1 MCLLLDPKLLLVNI
15 SLITISILPGHLMD
29 PIGVKGIRFSA
40 QVAAQFRNGT
50 IVINFEM
57 KNKKVVLYFFL
68 KKNYLIF

>member
-1 MCLLLDPKLLLVNI
+1 MCLLLDPKLLPVNI
-15 SLITISILPGHLMD
+15 PLITISILPGHLMD

-40 QVAAQFRNGT
+40 QFAAQFRNGT

-57 KNKKVVLYFFL
+57 KNKKVVLYFFF

>member
-1 MCLLLDPKLLLVNI
+1 MSLLLDPKLLLVNI
-15 SLITISILPGHLMD
+15 PPITIWHLMD
-29 PIGVKGIRFSA
+29 PIGVKGVRFSA
-40 QVAAQFRNGT
+40 QFAAQFRNGT